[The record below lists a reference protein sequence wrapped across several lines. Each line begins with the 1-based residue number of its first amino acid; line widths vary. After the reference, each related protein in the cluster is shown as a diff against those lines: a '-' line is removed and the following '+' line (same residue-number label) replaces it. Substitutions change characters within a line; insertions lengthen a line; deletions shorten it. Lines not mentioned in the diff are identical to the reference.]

1 MDKIAIFNRHLN
13 KAAFN
18 YNLAVKRY
26 SKSPTFRNEEK
37 VKTAKSF
44 LFDLRSMA
52 KDFGLMIT
60 IIYTDITMYS
70 EIEAIDIME
79 KER

>member
-1 MDKIAIFNRHLN
+1 MDKIAIFNKHLN

-26 SKSPTFRNEEK
+26 AKNPTFRNEEN
-37 VKTAKSF
+37 VKTVKSF
-44 LFDLRSMA
+44 LFDLRSIA
-52 KDFGLMIT
+52 KDFDLIVV
-60 IIYTDITMYS
+60 IIYSANTMYS
-70 EIEAIDIME
+70 EIETIDIIK

>member
-1 MDKIAIFNRHLN
+1 MDKVAIFNRHLN

-26 SKSPTFRNEEK
+26 AKSPTFRNEEN

-52 KDFGLMIT
+52 IDFGLMVV
-60 IIYTDITMYS
+60 IIYTDTTKYS
-70 EIEAIDIME
+70 EIADIDVLTH
-79 KER
+79 